1 MADEP
6 DVVIVGAGIA
16 GGALATVLAR
26 GGLDVLVLERALVHR
41 DRVRGEFLA
50 PWGVA
55 EAGKLG
61 LLDVLARAGTHY
73 TVRTVPY
80 RDGLDPEAARA
91 RATDLS
97 VMLPGIAGAVT
108 VGHPRLCEA
117 LDAAACEA
125 GATLLR
131 GASELSVEAGE
142 RPRVG
147 FTHDGHRREVSPRLV
162 VGADGRGSAV
172 ARYIGLNA
180 ETDPIHHIMA
190 GLLVE
195 GAEAW
200 PEDEQTFGAHSGAT
214 LYVFPQGGGRVR
226 LYVNHTL
233 AERRRYAGPDA
244 ARNFLAAFNVPSLP
258 FGEALAAAR
267 PIGPC
272 HGYPNADS
280 WIDEPVAPGV
290 VLIGDAAGH
299 NDPTIGQGL
308 SITLRDV
315 RLVSEAMLEG
325 RFSAKTFK
333 PYVEERRERMR
344 RLRFIGRLF
353 STLHAEFTEEAHQR
367 RQRAWQRTGANP
379 AIGLPI
385 LAILKGPDA
394 LPSHA
399 FEQEAW
405 DRLLA

>member
-1 MADEP
+1 
-6 DVVIVGAGIA
+6 
-16 GGALATVLAR
+16 
-26 GGLDVLVLERALVHR
+26 
-41 DRVRGEFLA
+41 
-50 PWGVA
+50 
-55 EAGKLG
+55 
-61 LLDVLARAGTHY
+61 
-73 TVRTVPY
+73 
-80 RDGLDPEAARA
+80 
-91 RATDLS
+91 
-97 VMLPGIAGAVT
+97 MLPGIAGALII
-108 VGHPRLCEA
+108 GHPRLCEA
-117 LDAAACEA
+117 LDDAACRA
-125 GATLLR
+125 GATLVR
-131 GASELSVEAGE
+131 GVSELSVEPGE
-142 RPRVG
+142 HPRVS
-147 FTHDGHRREVSPRLV
+147 FTHDGRRREVSPRLV

-172 ARYIGLNA
+172 ARQIGLHA
-180 ETDPIHHIMA
+180 ETDPIHHIIA

-200 PEDEQTFGAHSGAT
+200 PEDEQTLGVHGGAT

-226 LYVNHTL
+226 LYINHTV
-233 AERRRYAGPDA
+233 AERRRYAGPEA
-244 ARNFLAAFNVPSLP
+244 VRNFLAAFNVPSLP

-280 WIDEPVAPGV
+280 WIDEPVAPGA

-315 RLVSEAMLEG
+315 RLVCEAILEG
-325 RFSAKTFK
+325 SCSAKAFT
-333 PYVEERRERMR
+333 PYVEERCERMR

-367 RQRAWQRTGANP
+367 RLRAWERTGADP

-385 LAILKGPDA
+385 LAMLKGPDA
-394 LPSHA
+394 LPAHA